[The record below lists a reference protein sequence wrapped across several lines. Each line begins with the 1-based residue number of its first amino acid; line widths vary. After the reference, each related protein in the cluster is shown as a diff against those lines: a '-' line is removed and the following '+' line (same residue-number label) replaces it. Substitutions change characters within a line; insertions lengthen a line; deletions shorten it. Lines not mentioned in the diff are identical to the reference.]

1 MDIELAKKVA
11 IEAVKEAG
19 KVLLDN
25 IESVEVVAFKAKSD
39 IVTKIDL
46 QSEKIVIGLIKASF
60 PDHAILS
67 EEAGFLGKHSSEYL
81 WIMDPIDGTINY
93 YHGMNPFRVGLC
105 LLKDKQPILTV
116 VYNPTKDDL
125 YFAEKGKGATLNG
138 QPMKVSDTDDLNNSV
153 VMTHLSSKKES
164 RVRTIVAL
172 ENIFTKSMQM
182 RMFGSGL
189 AAMCYIASGRFDVF
203 FNIKTNPWDILPGV
217 LLIEEAGGKVTDING
232 EKITEESTSIVASNG
247 KVHDQI
253 LKLLETI

>member
-1 MDIELAKKVA
+1 MDTELAKKIA
-11 IEAVKEAG
+11 MQAVKEAG
-19 KVLLDN
+19 KILLEN

-46 QSEKIVIGLIKASF
+46 LSEKIVINLIKKHF

-67 EEAGFLGKHSSEYL
+67 EEAGFIGKHSSEYL

-105 LLKDKQPILTV
+105 LLKNKQPILTV

-125 YFAEKGKGATLNG
+125 YFAEKGKGATLND
-138 QPMKVSDTDDLNNSV
+138 QPIKVSEEPELNNSV

-164 RVRTIVAL
+164 RVRTILAL
-172 ENIFTKSMQM
+172 ENIFMKSMQM
-182 RMFGSGL
+182 RIFGSGL
-189 AAMCYIASGRFDVF
+189 AAMCYVASGKFDVF

-217 LLIEEAGGKVTDING
+217 LLIEEAGGEVTDISGN
-232 EKITEESTSIVASNG
+232 KITDESTSVVASNG

-253 LKLLETI
+253 IKLLETI